1 MILGEDMKIKRLLTI
16 SLVSMLCSATLIA
29 QEHTPKHSEKNIVQ
43 KLQIS
48 KQIQKSA
55 TDILMNS
62 YHYIESL
69 KHFQIIATV
78 LNEDVYQDDIIMQWT
93 HHVLIDV
100 KRPSK
105 MFIDISGDVKNQKI
119 YLENGLFTIYSKKY
133 NMYGQLKVK
142 NSIDETLDMLFE
154 KYDIKAPLAN
164 LIYSDISKRL
174 KPKNEGYIFGEVT
187 YNGVKCDYIGFSNK
201 YREIQVWIQKG
212 DKPLIRKF
220 VIIDKTTKQH
230 LRSTT
235 MLKWNLHPFS
245 FFDMYK
251 FTAPKGAVKIDI
263 LPYEKD

>member
-1 MILGEDMKIKRLLTI
+1 MILGEDMKIKKMLTI
-16 SLVSMLCSATLIA
+16 SLVSMLCSASLIA
-29 QEHTPKHSEKNIVQ
+29 QEHTPTHSTKQIVQ
-43 KLQIS
+43 KS
-48 KQIQKSA
+48 KKVQQKQKSA

-78 LNEDVYQDDIIMQWT
+78 LSEDVYQDDIIMQWS

-119 YLENGLFTIYSKKY
+119 YLENGLFTIYSKKL
-133 NMYGQLKVK
+133 NMYGQLKTK
-142 NSIDETLDMLFE
+142 DSIDETLDMLFDN
-154 KYDIKAPLAN
+154 YDIKAPLAN

-174 KPKNEGYIFGEVT
+174 KPQKEGYVFGEVT
-187 YNGVKCDYIGFSNK
+187 YKGVKCDYIGFSNDL
-201 YREIQVWIQKG
+201 REIQVWIQKG

-220 VIIDKTTKQH
+220 VIIDKTTKEH

-235 MLKWNLHPFS
+235 MLKWNLHPFA
-245 FFDMYK
+245 FFDMYR
-251 FTAPKGAVKIDI
+251 FEPPKGAVKIDI
-263 LPYEKD
+263 LPYQKD